1 VQTSKLKL
9 SGADFVQRLEH
20 LGFTVGRSGYG
31 MTLLK
36 RAEKR
41 VMVPD
46 VETIEPEM
54 MEAILRSAGLSEAE
68 FFGRSRSGIYP
79 RQSAT
84 GTGVGAGTARARE
97 SGDGER

>member
-1 VQTSKLKL
+1 V
-9 SGADFVQRLEH
+9 VQRLEH
-20 LGFTVGRSGYG
+20 LGFNVARAAYG

-46 VETIEPEM
+46 VESIESEM

-68 FFGRSRSGIYP
+68 FFGRSRSGIYR
-79 RQSAT
+79 RQTGFDAAPTGEAEEAALERQGSAS
-84 GTGVGAGTARARE
+84 AGGRD
-97 SGDGER
+97 GDS